1 MEEKIKDR
9 LSELK
14 REFEAGQAML
24 AELQTKQATLKE
36 TLLRISGAIQVL
48 EEIMVTPAQAPS
60 VDTGTVATP

>member
-1 MEEKIKDR
+1 MEEKIQER
-9 LSELK
+9 LNELQ

-48 EEIMVTPAQAPS
+48 QEILSTPAPS
-60 VDTGTVATP
+60 AGNGVVEKT